1 MDEEVR
7 IEVGRDVAGQIAVGH
22 HLIQLSGAHSSVTLI
37 QREQLPRP
45 VPREDMT
52 LLPRPAEDI
61 IGREEEAADVVRAV
75 AGGGP
80 VQLYGAAG
88 IGKSTLLRRVAHRL
102 AADGGRVVYLHAT
115 GRESGDVL
123 QDLFEA
129 CYEAPGYRPGRAEL
143 RKLMTGLELRLLLD
157 GLSCPAEELGEL
169 LDAAPA
175 ATYLVACTDRT
186 LWGEGTAKRLRG
198 LGPADS
204 VELLERA
211 LDRDLDTAELRTAR
225 TLWQLTEGTP
235 LRLLNA
241 AAAADRAGG
250 PLPRPGELAELLPLV
265 VERLTEPELA
275 VARVLA
281 LAGSGGAGP
290 ALLSTLVREGPEAPG
305 GSAAGVTQASTA
317 VPAGGV
323 PAGDGIGAVRD
334 VCDGLVAA
342 GLALETEH
350 GYRSAPGVTLGAD
363 EASGP
368 STEALVALAE
378 RLRRWVIAPERGPAE
393 LADHAE
399 LVAGVVDAVTRAG
412 QPRVGAQLAKA
423 AAPGTARSLRMGAW
437 GRILERGKTAAEGAG
452 DRRLLAYFTHED
464 GIRRLVTGKRTAAV
478 ALALAVAL
486 WRELGDDGG
495 AKAAEHGRTLCD
507 SGSLPTDIPHHAPS
521 PEHAAAHGTK
531 AAATKVGLGAK
542 LVIGGGLAAV
552 VAGGTVLG
560 LHHGSDTV
568 PLRVHVVT
576 SAVQVT
582 MPGKA
587 EQGCRRGASGTDC
600 TTVVKAAKGEK
611 GPVSVDPEGELPQG
625 TKILYWGC
633 QEGAAASSCTVV
645 ADRAKTVCVSTSSA
659 KDEAARAACGGEA
672 PAGAKAKT
680 YPLEV
685 ALFTDWRI
693 TVTGTPGKCFHDT
706 GVAASCGPYKLAKGD
721 SVKLSATIDGPDP
734 FADLA
739 IGGPRQYDN
748 TPVWYGCDEGPRS
761 STCTYKMT
769 DERITAFEKWQKGTD
784 AQNPQHVPIAVCV
797 TTANDPSEA
806 TTAAQCEILTS
817 GKG

>member
-1 MDEEVR
+1 VDEEVR

-52 LLPRPAEDI
+52 LLPRPAQDI

-102 AADGGRVVYLHAT
+102 AEDGERVVYLHAT
-115 GRESGDVL
+115 GREPGDVL

-129 CYEAPGYRPGRAEL
+129 CYEAPGYRPGQAEL
-143 RKLMTGLELRLLLD
+143 RKLMTGLEFRLLLD

-175 ATYLVACTDRT
+175 ATYLLACTDRT

-241 AAAADRAGG
+241 AAAAHRAGG

-265 VERLTEPELA
+265 VERLSEPELA
-275 VARVLA
+275 VARILA
-281 LAGSGGAGP
+281 LAGSGGVGP
-290 ALLSTLVREGPEAPG
+290 ALLSTLVRAAPAGPEAPVG
-305 GSAAGVTQASTA
+305 PAAGVTQASAA
-317 VPAGGV
+317 VPAGDV

-350 GYRSAPGVTLGAD
+350 GYRSVPGVTLGQD
-363 EASGP
+363 GASGP
-368 STEALVALAE
+368 STEALVSLAE

-412 QPRVGAQLAKA
+412 QPRAGAQLAKA

-478 ALALAVAL
+478 ALALAVTL
-486 WRELGDDGG
+486 WRELGDEGG
-495 AKAAEHGRTLCD
+495 TRAAEHGQALCD
-507 SGSLPTDIPHHAPS
+507 SGSPPVDVTHHTPS

-531 AAATKVGLGAK
+531 AAATKLGRGAK
-542 LVIGGGLAAV
+542 LVIGGAW
-552 VAGGTVLG
+552 
-560 LHHGSDTV
+560 
-568 PLRVHVVT
+568 P
-576 SAVQVT
+576 
-582 MPGKA
+582 PWP
-587 EQGCRRGASGTDC
+587 RGA
-600 TTVVKAAKGEK
+600 
-611 GPVSVDPEGELPQG
+611 P
-625 TKILYWGC
+625 YWGC
-633 QEGAAASSCTVV
+633 TTAATPC
-645 ADRAKTVCVSTSSA
+645 RCGSTSS
-659 KDEAARAACGGEA
+659 
-672 PAGAKAKT
+672 P
-680 YPLEV
+680 P
-685 ALFTDWRI
+685 
-693 TVTGTPGKCFHDT
+693 
-706 GVAASCGPYKLAKGD
+706 PY
-721 SVKLSATIDGPDP
+721 
-734 FADLA
+734 
-739 IGGPRQYDN
+739 R
-748 TPVWYGCDEGPRS
+748 
-761 STCTYKMT
+761 
-769 DERITAFEKWQKGTD
+769 
-784 AQNPQHVPIAVCV
+784 
-797 TTANDPSEA
+797 
-806 TTAAQCEILTS
+806 
-817 GKG
+817 